1 MQQQLGNATST
12 NDEDAMRMAFQ
23 QFMMTGRHG
32 DTAANSQ
39 TNDSHPFSTTV
50 TTPDLSNQEMVS
62 PEKIRK
68 RQQQQQ
74 QQQQMKKAEK
84 RYWQIFQNF
93 AIMVRDEWL
102 QLDDEAYKIV
112 EAVSNIRNR
121 LAMEDKLLKN
131 TFSLHHDMSASS
143 SAKKEWASHAH
154 HPSTLVDIIQ
164 SRDVELALSHDL
176 EQHEQMMS
184 GLRSVFS
191 SLSECHESL
200 MRQMEIMMKHHSE
213 CCKDFHEAS
222 SSTTTTLTMVMTEE
236 RMIPGCTTLGKAA
249 SLTQVMARVLDML
262 SQELYRKQCL
272 VHMILDTVHDA
283 LFEHEGGWR
292 NGKDHDDSDDWEED
306 SLLSPQ
312 MVASQ
317 ICRKRWSRD
326 DANHGSCID
335 SKVTANMFDLL
346 K

>member
-1 MQQQLGNATST
+1 MQQQLGTATSA

-39 TNDSHPFSTTV
+39 PHGSHPSTTV
-50 TTPDLSNQEMVS
+50 NSTDLISQEMIS
-62 PEKIRK
+62 PEKVQK
-68 RQQQQQ
+68 Q
-74 QQQQMKKAEK
+74 QQQQMKKVEK

-131 TFSLHHDMSASS
+131 TFPLHHDMSASS

-154 HPSTLVDIIQ
+154 DPSTLVDIIQ

-184 GLRSVFS
+184 GLRSVFA

-222 SSTTTTLTMVMTEE
+222 TTTTLTMDMTEE
-236 RMIPGCTTLGKAA
+236 SMVPWSTTLGKAA

-283 LFEHEGGWR
+283 LFEHEGGR
-292 NGKDHDDSDDWEED
+292 NGKDHGDSDDWEED

-326 DANHGSCID
+326 KANHGSCID
-335 SKVTANMFDLL
+335 SKVMAKMFDLL